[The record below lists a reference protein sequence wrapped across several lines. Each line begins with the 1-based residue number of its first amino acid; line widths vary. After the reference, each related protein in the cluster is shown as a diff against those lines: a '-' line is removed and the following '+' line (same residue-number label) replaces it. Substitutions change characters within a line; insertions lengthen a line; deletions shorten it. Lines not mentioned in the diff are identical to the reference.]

1 MLVSYYGGGIYRRN
15 SIVHKKMNGLNNPSL
30 HRRDTI
36 TKGDFLI
43 MLVTIVMNFHSLVV
57 RFVSSILFCFWKN

>member
-1 MLVSYYGGGIYRRN
+1 
-15 SIVHKKMNGLNNPSL
+15 MNGLNSPSL

-57 RFVSSILFCFWKN
+57 HVIGAKVLMFCLQFGAIWVGPGCRRL